1 MQANIST
8 PPLPLPTRF
17 FALEYAEGNSRVYS
31 RWIAAGECSCTRR
44 SYSSRRLPP
53 FDPSRTPFTSRL
65 NDSTCFSFPHH
76 ARVVRFHE
84 QTTIPFVYLHG
95 RGRRFV
101 SPSYIFVYIRIYC
114 IRTRVYIRVYCPRLV
129 LAHSGPFVHRCTLH
143 SRVAL
148 PGCTPVLHRH
158 RYFAREFIVM
168 PPRTFSLHPRYKYV
182 DRGSFD
188 NNLHGVDNAVMG
200 ETAFVERSI
209 DKNGG

>member
-1 MQANIST
+1 M
-8 PPLPLPTRF
+8 RF
-17 FALEYAEGNSRVYS
+17 FSHEYTEDNSRVYS

-44 SYSSRRLPP
+44 SYSSRLLVVPP

-65 NDSTCFSFPHH
+65 NDSTCFSFPLQAN

-101 SPSYIFVYIRIYC
+101 SPSYIFHIYVC
-114 IRTRVYIRVYCPRLV
+114 VHIRVYCPRLV
-129 LAHSGPFVHRCTLH
+129 HAHSGPFDEDNTRSSHRFALR

-148 PGCTPVLHRH
+148 PCCTPALHSH

-168 PPRTFSLHPRYKYV
+168 PPRTFSLHRHYRKYV
-182 DRGSFD
+182 DRGIPF
-188 NNLHGVDNAVMG
+188 LG
-200 ETAFVERSI
+200 
-209 DKNGG
+209 NGSCSPLCG